1 MEFVQKRLSQALIL
15 IPADPSKTFEVTTD
29 ASDYAIGAVLSQ
41 DGKPVAFESR
51 QMSPAEKNYAVHEK
65 ELLAIVHALKVW
77 RHYLEGQE
85 FNVITDHQSLR
96 YLQTQDKL
104 NRRQA
109 RWVELLQVYHFNILY
124 KPRKTNV
131 VADALSRRLDLMNIQ
146 LLPDPKW
153 METMKE

>member
-1 MEFVQKRLSQALIL
+1 MKFLQNKLSQAPIL
-15 IPADPSKTFEVTTD
+15 IPTNPSKLFEVTPD
-29 ASDYAIGAVLSQ
+29 ASDFAIGVVLSQ
-41 DGKPVAFESR
+41 DGKPVTFESR

-85 FNVITDHQSLR
+85 FTVVTDHQSLR

-109 RWVELLQVYHFNILY
+109 
-124 KPRKTNV
+124 
-131 VADALSRRLDLMNIQ
+131 
-146 LLPDPKW
+146 
-153 METMKE
+153 